1 MKPDNSIYSL
11 NIPILGICYGHQLIC
26 KHLGGNV
33 ITSKKRE
40 FGKAFIKIKSKS
52 KIFEGIYKKNNQY
65 QVWMSYG
72 DKVNKLPKLF
82 KVIASTSNAKFAAI
96 VNEDK
101 KIYGFD
107 TFEGMVEP
115 KEIDI
120 DYRNIPASEM
130 YSLFKSDGEKSNL
143 ARCSLDET
151 NKNIIETVPK
161 NNIKLIKGRVENTL
175 LEEKNL
181 PEKISILRLDTDW
194 YESTKIELEILYPKL
209 MSGGFL
215 IIDDYGHFKGCRK
228 AVDEYFKD
236 NMPYLHYVNYTCRL
250 IIKR

>member
-1 MKPDNSIYSL
+1 MWR
-11 NIPILGICYGHQLIC
+11 
-26 KHLGGNV
+26 GGNL
-33 ITSKKRE
+33 ILCQKY
-40 FGKAFIKIKSKS
+40 FDLQHIK
-52 KIFEGIYKKNNQY
+52 
-65 QVWMSYG
+65 
-72 DKVNKLPKLF
+72 
-82 KVIASTSNAKFAAI
+82 
-96 VNEDK
+96 K

-120 DYRNIPASEM
+120 DYRNIPASEQ
-130 YSLFKSDGEKSNL
+130 YSLFKSGEKSNL

-194 YESTKIELEILYPKL
+194 YESTKIELELLYPRLVKN
-209 MSGGFL
+209 GVL
-215 IIDDYGHFKGCRK
+215 IIDDHGEWLGSRK
-228 AVDEYFKD
+228 ATDEYFKNKKKAMFRID
-236 NMPYLHYVNYTCRL
+236 RAARL
-250 IIKR
+250 FFKP

>member
-1 MKPDNSIYSL
+1 MFKKLKNIYNILYLRILFYLHGKESKDFPVEIKEEEKEIIKLSDKYTMTDNITMWALIQSIK
-11 NIPILGICYGHQLIC
+11 NVIQNKIDGDFVECGVWR
-26 KHLGGNV
+26 GGNL
-33 ITSKKRE
+33 ILCQKY
-40 FGKAFIKIKSKS
+40 FNLQHIK
-52 KIFEGIYKKNNQY
+52 
-65 QVWMSYG
+65 
-72 DKVNKLPKLF
+72 
-82 KVIASTSNAKFAAI
+82 
-96 VNEDK
+96 K

-120 DYRNIPASEM
+120 DYRNIPASEQ
-130 YSLFKSDGEKSNL
+130 YSLFKSGEKSNL
-143 ARCSLDET
+143 VRCSLDEI

-194 YESTKIELEILYPKL
+194 YESTKIELEVLYPKL
-209 MSGGFL
+209 VSGGFL

>member
-1 MKPDNSIYSL
+1 MFKKLKNIYNIILLRILFYLRGKKSMDFPVEIKEEEKEIIKLSSKYTMTDTITMWALIQSIK
-11 NIPILGICYGHQLIC
+11 NVIQNKIDGDFVECGVW
-26 KHLGGNV
+26 KGGNL
-33 ITSKKRE
+33 ILCQKY
-40 FGKAFIKIKSKS
+40 FDLQHIK
-52 KIFEGIYKKNNQY
+52 
-65 QVWMSYG
+65 
-72 DKVNKLPKLF
+72 
-82 KVIASTSNAKFAAI
+82 
-96 VNEDK
+96 K

-120 DYRNIPASEM
+120 DYRSIPASEM

-143 ARCSLDET
+143 ACCSLDEV
-151 NKNIIETVPK
+151 NNNIIETVPK

-194 YESTKIELEILYPKL
+194 YESTKIELEVLYPRL

-236 NMPYLHYVNYTCRL
+236 NMPYLHYVNYSCRL

>member
-1 MKPDNSIYSL
+1 MFKKLKNIYNIIYLRILFYLHGIKKSKNFPTEIKEEEKEIIKLSSKYTMTDTITMWALIQSIK
-11 NIPILGICYGHQLIC
+11 NVIQNKIDGDFVECGVWR
-26 KHLGGNV
+26 GGNL
-33 ITSKKRE
+33 ILCQKY
-40 FGKAFIKIKSKS
+40 FDLQHIK
-52 KIFEGIYKKNNQY
+52 
-65 QVWMSYG
+65 
-72 DKVNKLPKLF
+72 
-82 KVIASTSNAKFAAI
+82 
-96 VNEDK
+96 K

-143 ARCSLDET
+143 ACCSLDEV
-151 NKNIIETVPK
+151 NNNIIETVPK

-194 YESTKIELEILYPKL
+194 YESTKIELEVLYPRL

-215 IIDDYGHFKGCRK
+215 IIDDYAHFLGCRK

>member
-1 MKPDNSIYSL
+1 MLKNLKRIYNILYLRILFYLHGKNSKDFPVEIKEEEKEIIKLSDKYSMTGT
-11 NIPILGICYGHQLIC
+11 IRMWALIQSIKNVIQNKIDGDFVEC
-26 KHLGGNV
+26 GVWRGGNL
-33 ITSKKRE
+33 ILCQKY
-40 FGKAFIKIKSKS
+40 FDLQHIK
-52 KIFEGIYKKNNQY
+52 
-65 QVWMSYG
+65 
-72 DKVNKLPKLF
+72 
-82 KVIASTSNAKFAAI
+82 
-96 VNEDK
+96 K

-107 TFEGMVEP
+107 TFEGMVKP
-115 KEIDI
+115 KEVDI

-143 ARCSLDET
+143 ACCSLDEV
-151 NKNIIETVPK
+151 NNNIIETVPK

-175 LEEKNL
+175 REEKNL

-194 YESTKIELEILYPKL
+194 YESTKIELEVLYPRL

-215 IIDDYGHFKGCRK
+215 IIEDYGHFKGFRK

>member
-1 MKPDNSIYSL
+1 MFKKLKNIYNIISLRIIFYLHGIKKSKNFPTEIKEEEKEIIELSSKYTMTDTITMWALIQSIK
-11 NIPILGICYGHQLIC
+11 NVIQNKIDGDFVECGVWR
-26 KHLGGNV
+26 GGNL
-33 ITSKKRE
+33 ILCQKY
-40 FGKAFIKIKSKS
+40 FDLQHIK
-52 KIFEGIYKKNNQY
+52 
-65 QVWMSYG
+65 
-72 DKVNKLPKLF
+72 
-82 KVIASTSNAKFAAI
+82 
-96 VNEDK
+96 K

-107 TFEGMVEP
+107 TFEGMTEP
-115 KEIDI
+115 KEIDV
-120 DYRNIPASEM
+120 DYRNIPASEQ
-130 YSLFKSDGEKSNL
+130 YSLFKSGEKSNL

-175 LEEKNL
+175 REEKNL

-194 YESTKIELEILYPKL
+194 YESTKIELEVLYPRL

-215 IIDDYGHFKGCRK
+215 IIEDYGHFKGFRK

-250 IIKR
+250 IIKP